1 MRPARAYSEYGP
13 GSILADL
20 FYLAANLRQA
30 EKARIQSQVSHCDNY
45 GETPA
50 HQPKWFAERVGL
62 IRSLRELTLRA
73 ACGCLSRGR
82 AALGSNPGGF
92 VHTRLTGRYKK
103 GPLGALFIS
112 TGGEG
117 GIRTHDTGLPYT

>member
-1 MRPARAYSEYGP
+1 M
-13 GSILADL
+13 
-20 FYLAANLRQA
+20 
-30 EKARIQSQVSHCDNY
+30 
-45 GETPA
+45 
-50 HQPKWFAERVGL
+50 

-92 VHTRLTGRYKK
+92 VHTRLTCRYKK

-117 GIRTHDTGLPYT
+117 GKYLISKGIRGLPDFLLPLELSKFGV

>member
-1 MRPARAYSEYGP
+1 MVPDLFYLAEYGP
-13 GSILADL
+13 GSILSG
-20 FYLAANLRQA
+20 RA
-30 EKARIQSQVSHCDNY
+30 EYGPEPPAGRKGTHCDDY

-50 HQPKWFAERVGL
+50 HQPKSFAERVGL
-62 IRSLRELTLRA
+62 IRSLCELTLQA

-117 GIRTHDTGLPYT
+117 GIERR

>member
-1 MRPARAYSEYGP
+1 MVP
-13 GSILADL
+13 DL
-20 FYLAANLRQA
+20 FYLAAQNMVPNLRQA
-30 EKARIQSQVSHCDNY
+30 EKARIQSQVSHCDDY

-50 HQPKWFAERVGL
+50 HQPKSFAERVGL
-62 IRSLRELTLRA
+62 IRSLCELTLRA

-103 GPLGALFIS
+103 GPLGALFLS

-117 GIRTHDTGLPYT
+117 RIRTHDTGLPYT